1 MSADPQGY
9 EPPSVV
15 DLGAFAELTQTA
27 SGTPNEAAVP
37 ATGS

>member
-1 MSADPQGY
+1 MTSPQGY

-15 DLGAFAELTQTA
+15 DLGKFEELTQTL
-27 SGTPNEAAVP
+27 SGTPNEKALP